1 LLSLLNLA
9 SLRGGSGSGQSLGAA
24 TILSRERMPD
34 ILHEWCM
41 QPKTF
46 SFVFL
51 VNPLRLH
58 PQSQSNGTGLF
69 LLLGV
74 P

>member
-1 LLSLLNLA
+1 VV
-9 SLRGGSGSGQSLGAA
+9 
-24 TILSRERMPD
+24 SRLVRLPSFPEKRMPD